1 MALDREFLPL
11 MLENVV
17 VTAQASLDKY
27 GKQTFAASSDTYR
40 SRLIF
45 EDRLMHDENGREVVE
60 TGRAILFGA
69 AASVTTQHKITLP
82 DGSTPK
88 ITRVDTIQDEDGDH
102 HSVIGFGL

>member
-11 MLENVV
+11 MLETVV
-17 VTAQASLDKY
+17 VKAQASLDKY
-27 GKQTFAASSDTYR
+27 GKQTFAASGDSYR
-40 SRLIF
+40 ARIIF
-45 EDRLMHDENGREVVE
+45 EDRLMHDQNGREVVE

-69 AASVTTQHKITLP
+69 AASITTQHNIELP

>member
-1 MALDREFLPL
+1 MSLDREFLPL
-11 MLENVV
+11 MLETVV
-17 VTAQASLDKY
+17 VKAQASLDKY
-27 GKQTFAASSDTYR
+27 GKQTFAASGDSYR
-40 SRLIF
+40 ARLIF
-45 EDRLMHDENGREVVE
+45 EDRLMHDQNGREVVE

-69 AASVTTQHKITLP
+69 AASITTQHNIELP

>member
-11 MLENVV
+11 MLETVV
-17 VTAQASLDKY
+17 VKAQASLDKY
-27 GKQTFAASSDTYR
+27 GKQTFAASGDSYR
-40 SRLIF
+40 ARLIF
-45 EDRLMHDENGREVVE
+45 EDRLMHDQNGREVVE

-69 AASVTTQHKITLP
+69 AASITTQHNIELP